1 MHNPNQNNAT
11 LRHLD
16 GLAKLMHAQFK
27 VPGTNIRFG
36 IDAIIGLIPG
46 IGDVAGLMVSGY
58 MIVVLATNGA
68 SGFVLARIILN
79 VLIDALFGTIPIL
92 GDLFDI
98 AFKSN
103 QRNMKLVHQH
113 YLEGKHQGGAWKVIV
128 PLLVLLFL
136 ILVGIVWLAYT
147 LLVWFVAFIGNF

>member
-1 MHNPNQNNAT
+1 MHNPSQNNAT

-16 GLAKLMHAQFK
+16 GLAKLMDAQFK

-36 IDAIIGLIPG
+36 LDAIIGLIPG

-58 MIVVLATNGA
+58 MIIVLASNGA
-68 SGFVLARIILN
+68 SSFVLARIILN

-98 AFKSN
+98 AYKSN

-128 PLLVLLFL
+128 PLLLLLFL
-136 ILVGIVWLAYT
+136 ILVGIAWMAYT
-147 LLVWFVAFIGNF
+147 LLVWFITFIGNF

>member
-1 MHNPNQNNAT
+1 MYNPDQNNAT

-16 GLAKLMHAQFK
+16 GLAKLMDAQFK

-36 IDAIIGLIPG
+36 LDAIIGLIPG

-58 MIVVLATNGA
+58 MIIILASNGA
-68 SGFVLARIILN
+68 SG
-79 VLIDALFGTIPIL
+79 
-92 GDLFDI
+92 LFDI

-128 PLLVLLFL
+128 PLLLLLFL
-136 ILVGIVWLAYT
+136 ILLGIAWMAYT
-147 LLVWFVAFIGNF
+147 LLVWFVSFIGNF